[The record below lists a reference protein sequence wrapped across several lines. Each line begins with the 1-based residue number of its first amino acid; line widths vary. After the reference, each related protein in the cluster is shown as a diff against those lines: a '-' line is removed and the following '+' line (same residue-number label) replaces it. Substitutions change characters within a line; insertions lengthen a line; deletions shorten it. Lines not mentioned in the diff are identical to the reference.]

1 MAESDPQQELKK
13 RARRRLVGALAMALA
28 AAIILPM
35 VMDGEPPQQVGNDLQ
50 IKIPSQEGSNFTS
63 RAIKAPA
70 PPVSADSQPLVV
82 QSEVPPL
89 PETSGAESSPA
100 VKPEA
105 GAKGEGAEATLKA
118 PSQPPKSAPNDT
130 QPLRKAEP
138 RPRDDARARAILEDR
153 PAAVPQS
160 DKAEV
165 FYVQLGV
172 YRDGANA
179 KDIQTKAAAHGIKSV
194 LQRIGGNTRVRA
206 GPFSDRAAA
215 DALVAKLKQ
224 AGLPGFVATK

>member
-13 RARRRLVGALAMALA
+13 RARRRLVGALAMALG

-35 VMDGEPPQQVGNDLQ
+35 VMDGEPPQQVGSDLQ

-63 RAIKAPA
+63 RAIKPPSPPALADSPPLAAQSEA
-70 PPVSADSQPLVV
+70 PPP
-82 QSEVPPL
+82 
-89 PETSGAESSPA
+89 PETRSVEASPA
-100 VKPEA
+100 VKSEA
-105 GAKGEGAEATLKA
+105 GPRGEGAETTASQ
-118 PSQPPKSAPNDT
+118 PSQPPKSAPNGS
-130 QPLRKAEP
+130 PPPRKLDP
-138 RPRDDARARAILEDR
+138 QPRDDARARAILEDR
-153 PAAVPQS
+153 PAPVPQS

-172 YRDGANA
+172 YRDAANA
-179 KDIQTKAAAHGIKSV
+179 KEVQTKAAAHGVKSV

-224 AGLPGFVATK
+224 AGLSGFVATK